1 MVTLS
6 DVTAGIALAQTI
18 VAAIVKVAPAIAQG
32 VASSAPYVE
41 AIAGLLAGTNATQQQ
56 IDAALAQINA
66 ATDAFLEPLP
76 PDDGTT
82 TT

>member
-6 DVTAGIALAQTI
+6 DVTAGIAIAQAI
-18 VAAIVKVAPAIAQG
+18 IAAIVKAAPAITQG
-32 VASSAPYVE
+32 AVSSAPYVN
-41 AIAGLLAGTNATQQQ
+41 AIAGLIAGSNATPEQ

-76 PDDGTT
+76 SDDGTT